1 MSTLIALML
10 ALAPAPP
17 APQPAPPSAI
27 VAVPDEDGE
36 IDRAVTLLNE
46 RKPADAIAVLDA
58 LNAANQRLYAGES
71 RQIYCA
77 RSPAEAIL
85 YSGMTIEQKKGVV
98 VTAKAYCYGI
108 YLKGFALIDLNRS
121 DEARPYLERAVALAP
136 RNSQFLGELGE
147 WYKNRRNWDQ
157 ARELFQKA
165 ADAST
170 FSPDDRMGF
179 DKRRALRGL
188 GFILVEEGK
197 LDEAEQMYRDCLAID
212 PSDDKAKAELDYIA
226 QQKGKR
232 I

>member
-10 ALAPAPP
+10 ALAPPPP
-17 APQPAPPSAI
+17 APPPGSPI

-36 IDRAVTLLNE
+36 LDRAVTLLHDG
-46 RKPADAIAVLDA
+46 KPADAIAVLDA
-58 LNAANQRLYAGES
+58 LNAANQRIYARES
-71 RQIYCA
+71 KQIYCA

-85 YSGMTIEQKKGVV
+85 YAGMAAEQKKAAV
-98 VTAKAYCYGI
+98 VTPKAYCYGI

-121 DEARPYLERAVALAP
+121 EEARSYLERAIALAP
-136 RNSQFLGELGE
+136 DNSQFLGELGE
-147 WYKNRRNWDQ
+147 WYKNRRDWDK
-157 ARELFQKA
+157 ARELFQQA
-165 ADAST
+165 AGASA
-170 FSPDDRMGF
+170 FSPDDRKSF

-197 LDEAEQMYRDCLAID
+197 LDDAEKMYRDCLAID
-212 PSDDKAKAELDYIA
+212 PSDEKARAELDYIA

>member
-17 APQPAPPSAI
+17 APPPGAPI
-27 VAVPDEDGE
+27 VAVPDQDGE
-36 IDRAVTLLNE
+36 LDRAVTLLSAG
-46 RKPADAIAVLDA
+46 KPADAIAVLDA
-58 LNAANQRLYAGES
+58 LNAANQRIYAGES
-71 RQIYCA
+71 KQVFCA
-77 RSPAEAIL
+77 RSPTEAIL
-85 YSGMTIEQKKGVV
+85 YAGMAAEQKKEAV

-108 YLKGFALIDLNRS
+108 YLKGYALIDLNRS

-136 RNSQFLGELGE
+136 SNSQFLGELGE
-147 WYKNRRNWDQ
+147 WYKNRRNWDK

-165 ADAST
+165 SGASA
-170 FSPDDRMGF
+170 FSPDDRKGF

-197 LDEAEQMYRDCLAID
+197 LDEAEKMYRDCLAID
-212 PSDDKAKAELDYIA
+212 PTDEKAKAELDYIA